1 MRRFAFSAMRRKD
14 CRQRE
19 RVADNNLQQIEAVE
33 REWRDALC
41 RKDMSKLESLIHP
54 DFVLIGT
61 RSTGAFMMG
70 RQEWL
75 DAIERRE
82 VESIELDVR
91 QATALDQVMVGT
103 VHAKWRLKYLGR
115 VIEDCV
121 ILTDVWVLGGDGRWQ
136 AIRRHSTPA
145 PASDCKNL

>member
-1 MRRFAFSAMRRKD
+1 M
-14 CRQRE
+14 
-19 RVADNNLQQIEAVE
+19 ADKNLQQIEAVE

-41 RKDMSKLESLIHP
+41 RKDMDKLRSLIHP

-61 RSTGAFMMG
+61 RSTGAFMMH

-91 QATALDQVMVGT
+91 HATVLEQVMIGT

-121 ILTDVWVLGGDGRWQ
+121 MLTDVWVLDDGRWQ

-145 PASDCKNL
+145 PASDCKEL

>member
-1 MRRFAFSAMRRKD
+1 M
-14 CRQRE
+14 
-19 RVADNNLQQIEAVE
+19 ADKNLQQIEAVE

-41 RKDMSKLESLIHP
+41 RKDMDKLKSLVHP

-61 RSTGAFMMG
+61 RSTGAFMMR

-91 QATALDQVMVGT
+91 QATVLDQVMVGT

-121 ILTDVWVLGGDGRWQ
+121 MLTDVWVLDDGRWQ

-145 PASDCKNL
+145 PPGACIDLKEE

>member
-1 MRRFAFSAMRRKD
+1 
-14 CRQRE
+14 
-19 RVADNNLQQIEAVE
+19 VADKNLQQIEAVE

-41 RKDMSKLESLIHP
+41 RKDMDKLRSLIHP

-61 RSTGAFMMG
+61 RSTGAFMMH

-91 QATALDQVMVGT
+91 HATVLEQVMIGT

-121 ILTDVWVLGGDGRWQ
+121 MLTDVWVLDDGRWQ

-145 PASDCKNL
+145 PASDCKEL

>member
-1 MRRFAFSAMRRKD
+1 M
-14 CRQRE
+14 
-19 RVADNNLQQIEAVE
+19 ADKNLQQIEAVE
-33 REWRDALC
+33 REWCDALC
-41 RKDMSKLESLIHP
+41 RKDMAKLRSLIHP

-121 ILTDVWVLGGDGRWQ
+121 MLTDVWVLDDGRWQ

-145 PASDCKNL
+145 PASDCQKL